1 MKRFSMNNFTSPKN
15 DVLLQFNI
23 RYMDAINSFFK
34 TCKPGISKRYLLLVA
49 AFVWTFAGG
58 MLLFRGFFVLKF
70 NSAGIDLEE
79 SGSILAGI
87 LFYKFMFSAIS
98 SKHINRILNIQIE
111 KPCFFSFFNWRSY
124 LLMTLM
130 ITAGITLRLSGIV
143 PLNYLSLF
151 YIAMGTP
158 LFMSAIRFYYYANKN
173 MNRNKNGI
181 SVS

>member
-1 MKRFSMNNFTSPKN
+1 
-15 DVLLQFNI
+15 
-23 RYMDAINSFFK
+23 MDRLNSFLQ

-58 MLLFRGFFVLKF
+58 MLLFRGFRVLKF
-70 NSAGIDLEE
+70 NSTIIDFEE

-87 LFYKFMFSAIS
+87 LFYKFMFSSIS
-98 SKHINRILNIQIE
+98 SKHINRILNIRIE

-130 ITAGITLRLSGIV
+130 ITAGITLRLSGLV

-158 LFMSAIRFYYYANKN
+158 LFISAVRFYYFAGKN
-173 MNRNKNGI
+173 MNRNKNGLLL
-181 SVS
+181 S